1 MHALRRSAATLG
13 VVAMTA
19 TALTACGLGS
29 SEYCDTLS
37 TDSNNAGQVYLPY
50 VAGEAPADWA
60 EPRLD
65 LLEEAGEP
73 DDGDLADDYET
84 YLAYLEDMS
93 EMEDDEQNDAMMLTA
108 DDPEIGE
115 ARDALF
121 DDWNTNCE
129 K

>member
-1 MHALRRSAATLG
+1 MSAVALT
-13 VVAMTA
+13 
-19 TALTACGLGS
+19 TALTSCGLGS

-37 TDSNNAGQVYLPY
+37 DESNSAGQVYQPY
-50 VAGEAPADWA
+50 VATEAPADWA

-73 DDGDLADDYET
+73 DDDDLADHYET
-84 YLAYLEDMS
+84 HLAYLEDMTQL
-93 EMEDDEQNDAMMLTA
+93 EADEQNDAVMLTA
-108 DDPEIGE
+108 DDPEIGK
-115 ARDALF
+115 AQDALF